1 MRKERPGSSGSSPGI
16 KKVVNI
22 LTNGKNIAVNA
33 DQNISIKELIANK
46 DTANNENKSTLF
58 KLAFDGVAA
67 AGAAN
72 NIKQKNFNSVTIDSI
87 NQREENNDPEYG
99 GDTAYFGGRIDK
111 TLTRP
116 RVLSSENV
124 IENTFIPNNSATK
137 YQTHLDKLHSQMRHN
152 VPDASSSGGF
162 ADEARKMNL
171 KQMRTA
177 DNFYSHKKIQK
188 QNQTRNVISGQQSLV

>member
-1 MRKERPGSSGSSPGI
+1 MVTPLVITKHASELPMRKERSVSSGSSPGI

-46 DTANNENKSTLF
+46 DTANADNKPSIF

-72 NIKQKNFNSVTIDSI
+72 KNKQKNFVTIDSI
-87 NQREENNDPEYG
+87 NQREEINDPEYG

-116 RVLSSENV
+116 RVLSTEN
-124 IENTFIPNNSATK
+124 ITENTFMPANSATK
-137 YQTHLDKLHSQMRHN
+137 YQTHLDKLHSQMKYN
-152 VPDASSSGGF
+152 IPDASSAGGF
-162 ADEARKMNL
+162 ADEARKM
-171 KQMRTA
+171 RTA
-177 DNFYSHKKIQK
+177 DNFYS
-188 QNQTRNVISGQQSLV
+188 NQAI

>member
-1 MRKERPGSSGSSPGI
+1 MPMRKERPGSSGSSPGI

-46 DTANNENKSTLF
+46 DTTNADSKPPYF

-67 AGAAN
+67 VGAAN
-72 NIKQKNFNSVTIDSI
+72 NIKQKNYATLTIDSI
-87 NQREENNDPEYG
+87 NQRDENEPEYG

-116 RVLSSENV
+116 RVLSTEN
-124 IENTFIPNNSATK
+124 ITENTFIPAQSATK
-137 YQTHLDKLHSQMRHN
+137 YQTHLDKLHN
-152 VPDASSSGGF
+152 
-162 ADEARKMNL
+162 
-171 KQMRTA
+171 
-177 DNFYSHKKIQK
+177 
-188 QNQTRNVISGQQSLV
+188 